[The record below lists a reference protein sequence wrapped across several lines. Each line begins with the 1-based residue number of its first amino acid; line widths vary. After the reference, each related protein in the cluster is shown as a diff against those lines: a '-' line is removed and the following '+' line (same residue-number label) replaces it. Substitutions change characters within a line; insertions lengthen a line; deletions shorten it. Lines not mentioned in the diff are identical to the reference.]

1 MVRKR
6 EKEIQCVRFRGGNG
20 IVRKREKERD
30 TVCIV
35 RKREKERDK
44 VCEIERC
51 RWDSEKDG
59 EVIT

>member
-1 MVRKR
+1 MRK
-6 EKEIQCVRFRGGNG
+6 K
-20 IVRKREKERD
+20 EKERD
-30 TVCIV
+30 T
-35 RKREKERDK
+35 